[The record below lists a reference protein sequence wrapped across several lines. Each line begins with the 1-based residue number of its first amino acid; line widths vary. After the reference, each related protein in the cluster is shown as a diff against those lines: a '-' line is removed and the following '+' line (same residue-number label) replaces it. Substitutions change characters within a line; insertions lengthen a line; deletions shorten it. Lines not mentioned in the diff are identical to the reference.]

1 MCSEKGNIDLETSR
15 SRLLSWRPLPP
26 EFSAMSL
33 SAALCLP
40 ILATVILTSCSTVA
54 QSPAK
59 IDVPGSTSAT
69 TMAISPLATGNPQSL
84 PTTKKLVIGKRTI
97 LLEEA
102 NSPQEQTI
110 GLMHRPSMP
119 SDRGMLFNMPKAGPA
134 KFWMKNTLIPL
145 DIIFLRQGKI
155 ANIQFNVPPCKA
167 DPCPSYGPES
177 NVFVD
182 QVLEL
187 NGGQAKLLGLKQ
199 GDRLQFYPLQAKA
212 TTSPTPSLRKK

>member
-1 MCSEKGNIDLETSR
+1 
-15 SRLLSWRPLPP
+15 
-26 EFSAMSL
+26 MSL

-40 ILATVILTSCSTVA
+40 ILATTVLTSCSTVA

-59 IDVPGSTSAT
+59 IDVPVSTSAPAVA
-69 TMAISPLATGNPQSL
+69 MSPIAMGSPQSL
-84 PTTKKLVIGKRTI
+84 PTTKKLMVRNRTI

-102 NSPQEQTI
+102 NSQQEQTI
-110 GLMHRPSMP
+110 GLMYRHSMP
-119 SDRGMLFNMPKAGPA
+119 TDRGMLFNFPQAVPA

-155 ANIQFNVPPCKA
+155 ENIQFNVPPCKA

-177 NVFVD
+177 NILID

-187 NGGQAKLLGLKQ
+187 NAGQAKILGLKQ
-199 GDRLQFYPLQAKA
+199 GDRLQFYPLQTKI
-212 TTSPTPSLRKK
+212 TNPPMPLPRKK